1 MIIPVTSD
9 SYRPWRVAAASTTIG
24 LIVGVFHRFHQNL
37 YTARKE
43 LLGAYDRTESL
54 VLSILRATITA
65 RLKDSPGTIADDIDE
80 ASVLFADI
88 VGFT

>member
-1 MIIPVTSD
+1 MIIPVTPD

-24 LIVGVFHRFHQNL
+24 LIVGVFHQNL